1 MSINKQ
7 EVKEWII
14 TILTAVVLVII
25 IRAFILD
32 SRIVPTP
39 SMVPTIQCGDRL
51 FIEKITHRFKGLE
64 RGEVVVFE
72 PPADSRL
79 TDDLIKRLIG
89 LPGDTIEIKEGTLY
103 VNNEPQEES
112 YLAEPIQY
120 EFGPVIVPEG
130 GIFVLGDNR
139 NRSFDSH
146 EWGFALID
154 SVKGKAFI
162 TYWPLDR
169 IKYWN

>member
-7 EVKEWII
+7 EVREWVI
-14 TILTAVVLVII
+14 TILTAIILVII

-51 FIEKITHRFKGLE
+51 FVEKITHRFWGLE
-64 RGEVVVFE
+64 RGEVIVFV
-72 PPADSRL
+72 PPEQSQL
-79 TDDLIKRLIG
+79 KDDLIKRLIG
-89 LPGDTIEIKEGTLY
+89 LPGDTIEIKDGTLY
-103 VNNEPQEES
+103 INTEPQEEP
-112 YLAEPIQY
+112 YLAESIQY
-120 EFGPVIVPEG
+120 EFGPVKVPEG
-130 GIFVLGDNR
+130 KIFVLGDNR

-146 EWGFALID
+146 EWGFADLD
-154 SVKGKAFI
+154 SVKGKALI

-169 IKYWN
+169 LKYWK